1 MNRRRLLGRLGVI
14 VGATVVLLVG
24 PAVDTASAH
33 PLGNFTVN
41 RYTGALVAPDH
52 ILIDHVFDFAEIPT
66 AQFGDQTHN
75 LPALADRECRTAR
88 NDLAVV
94 VGGRQI
100 TLRVLDSK
108 AELGDG
114 QAGLPV
120 LGVQC
125 LLRGDFQ
132 TLSGDTE
139 INVVDQAAGRQIGWN
154 EMTAR
159 SDGTTLLRSD
169 VATDSVSAR
178 LSSYPKDL
186 LSSPLDERSASLVV
200 RPGGAAG
207 SLESTAAG
215 PTATAQASGVNGLT
229 ERVAGL
235 LDDPGIGMAA
245 LTLVAAI
252 ALGAAHAFAPG
263 HGKTVMAFYLVDQRR
278 RSWRSA
284 AAVGSTVTLSH
295 TASVLAL
302 GLLVTAGSPV
312 VPDRLYPWLKVLSG
326 LVILVLGVSLLRSAL
341 RGRAHAHGHSHGH
354 GHSHEEGNGD
364 GRGHRHGHTH
374 DHGHGHGR
382 GHSHAHDHDSHQR
395 TAPGRG
401 SVLSLGIAG
410 GLVPSPS
417 ALILLLVGVQA
428 GRPWFGALAVL
439 AFGGGM
445 ALTLSVVGLMASGLT
460 QRFESM
466 ALRSGRLARTA
477 RIGLSYGAA
486 SGVCLV
492 GAGLVLRATL
502 TI

>member
-1 MNRRRLLGRLGVI
+1 VIRRRRSLGRLGVI
-14 VGATVVLLVG
+14 AGATAVLLLG
-24 PAVDTASAH
+24 PVVAAASAH

-41 RYTGALVAPDH
+41 RYSGTLVAKDH
-52 ILIDHVFDFAEIPT
+52 VLLDHVFDFAEIPT
-66 AQFGDQTHN
+66 AQFGDQTN
-75 LPALADRECRTAR
+75 DLPHLAARECNTAR
-88 NDLAVV
+88 KDLLVAVDGQPV
-94 VGGRQI
+94 R
-100 TLRVLDSK
+100 LRVLDST

-125 LLRGDFQ
+125 LLRGDFK
-132 TLSGDTE
+132 TISGATKFS
-139 INVVDQAAGRQIGWN
+139 VVDRAAGRQIGWN

-159 SDGTTLLRSD
+159 SDGATLLSSD
-169 VATDSVSAR
+169 VAADSVSAR
-178 LSSYPKDL
+178 LSAYPKDL
-186 LSSPLDERSASLVV
+186 LSSPLDQRSASLVV
-200 RPGGAAG
+200 RPGGAPG
-207 SLESTAAG
+207 SLEVTSTG
-215 PTATAQASGVNGLT
+215 PTATARVSGVNGLT

-245 LTLVAAI
+245 VALVAAVV
-252 ALGAAHAFAPG
+252 LGAAHALAPG

-284 AAVGSTVTLSH
+284 ATIASTVTLSH

-326 LVILVLGVSLLRSAL
+326 LLILVLGVSLLLGAL
-341 RGRAHAHGHSHGH
+341 RRRVHTHG
-354 GHSHEEGNGD
+354 
-364 GRGHRHGHTH
+364 H
-374 DHGHGHGR
+374 DHGHGHGHAHGH
-382 GHSHAHDHDSHQR
+382 GHSHGHDAHEPAR
-395 TAPGRG
+395 PGRS

-439 AFGGGM
+439 AFGAGM
-445 ALTLSVVGLMASGLT
+445 ALTLSAVGLMASGLT
-460 QRFESM
+460 QRVESL
-466 ALRSGRLARTA
+466 ALRSRRWGRAVG
-477 RIGLSYGAA
+477 IGLSYGAA
-486 SGVCLV
+486 GGVCLM
-492 GAGLVLRATL
+492 GAGLVVRAAL

>member
-1 MNRRRLLGRLGVI
+1 MNGWRRRLGRFGAV
-14 VGATVVLLVG
+14 VGATAVLLVG
-24 PAVDTASAH
+24 PGIGMASAH

-41 RYTGALVAPDH
+41 RYTGALVSPDH
-52 ILIDHVFDFAEIPT
+52 ILLDHVFDFAEIPT
-66 AQFGDQTHN
+66 AQFGDQTN
-75 LPALADRECRTAR
+75 DLRALATRECHTASR
-88 NDLAVV
+88 DLAVAV
-94 VGGRQI
+94 EGQAV

-114 QAGLPV
+114 QAGLAV

-125 LLRGDFQ
+125 LLRGDFR
-132 TLSGDTE
+132 TISGDTQ
-139 INVVDQAAGRQIGWN
+139 ISVVDRAAGHQIGWN

-159 SDGTTLLRSD
+159 SDGTTLVSSD

-186 LSSPLDERSASLVV
+186 LSSPLDQRSAALVV
-200 RPGGAAG
+200 RLGGPAG
-207 SLESTAAG
+207 SLESTATR
-215 PTATAQASGVNGLT
+215 PTATAQVSGVNGLT

-235 LDDPGIGMAA
+235 LDHPGIGMAT
-245 LTLVAAI
+245 LTLVAAV
-252 ALGAAHAFAPG
+252 ALGAAHALAPG

-302 GLLVTAGSPV
+302 GLLVKVGSPV
-312 VPDRLYPWLKVLSG
+312 VPDTLYPWLKVLSG
-326 LVILVLGVSLLRSAL
+326 LLILVLGVTLLRGAL
-341 RGRAHAHGHSHGH
+341 RVRNHSHDHGHRHGHGHSHGH
-354 GHSHEEGNGD
+354 P
-364 GRGHRHGHTH
+364 H
-374 DHGHGHGR
+374 DHDPGHGHP
-382 GHSHAHDHDSHQR
+382 HQHASREQ
-395 TAPGRG
+395 TAPGRV

-428 GRPWFGALAVL
+428 GRPWFGAVAVL
-439 AFGGGM
+439 AFGMGM
-445 ALTLSVVGLMASGLT
+445 ALTLCLVGLMASGLT
-460 QRFESM
+460 QRVELLS
-466 ALRSGRLARTA
+466 LRSGRWARTA

>member
-1 MNRRRLLGRLGVI
+1 MNGWRRLLGRFGAV
-14 VGATVVLLVG
+14 VGATAVLLVG
-24 PAVDTASAH
+24 PGMGIASAH

-41 RYTGALVAPDH
+41 RYTGALVSPDH
-52 ILIDHVFDFAEIPT
+52 ILLDHVFDFAEIPT
-66 AQFGDQTHN
+66 AQFGDQTN
-75 LPALADRECRTAR
+75 DLGALATRECHTASH
-88 NDLAVV
+88 DLAVAV
-94 VGGRQI
+94 EGRAV

-125 LLRGDFQ
+125 LLRGDFR
-132 TLSGDTE
+132 TISGDTQ
-139 INVVDQAAGRQIGWN
+139 ISVVDRAAGHQIGWN

-159 SDGTTLLRSD
+159 SDGTTLVSSD

-186 LSSPLDERSASLVV
+186 LSSPLDQRSASLVV
-200 RPGGAAG
+200 RLGGPAG
-207 SLESTAAG
+207 SLESTATR
-215 PTATAQASGVNGLT
+215 PTATAQVSGVNGLT

-235 LDDPGIGMAA
+235 LDHPGIGMAT
-245 LTLVAAI
+245 LTLVAAV
-252 ALGAAHAFAPG
+252 ALGAAHALAPG

-284 AAVGSTVTLSH
+284 AVVGSTVTLSH

-312 VPDRLYPWLKVLSG
+312 VPDTLYPWLKVLSG
-326 LVILVLGVSLLRSAL
+326 LLILVLGVTLLRGAL
-341 RGRAHAHGHSHGH
+341 RGRTHSHDHGHGLEHGHDHEHGH
-354 GHSHEEGNGD
+354 GHSHE
-364 GRGHRHGHTH
+364 
-374 DHGHGHGR
+374 
-382 GHSHAHDHDSHQR
+382 HASTAH

-428 GRPWFGALAVL
+428 GRPWFGAVAVL
-439 AFGGGM
+439 AFGMGM
-445 ALTLSVVGLMASGLT
+445 ALTLCLVGLMASGLT
-460 QRFESM
+460 QRVELLS
-466 ALRSGRLARTA
+466 LRSGRWARTA